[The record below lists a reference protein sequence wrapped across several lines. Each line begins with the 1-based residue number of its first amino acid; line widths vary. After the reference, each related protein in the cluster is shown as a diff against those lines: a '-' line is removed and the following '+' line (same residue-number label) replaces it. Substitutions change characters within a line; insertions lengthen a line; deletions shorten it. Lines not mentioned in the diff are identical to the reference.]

1 MDAQMMEFQSKAIKP
16 MECLKGGWALVK
28 PRYWRALGVCVLGLF
43 IATLAPFDILM
54 GPMLCGIYICLLAA
68 MDERNF
74 ELGDL
79 FKGFDYFLQSFL
91 ASMFF
96 LGTALLL
103 IIPIV
108 VIQVFLMVTLILHG
122 GGAAGGSVPGFPGGI
137 AGVLLF
143 VLFILVILVFLMLI
157 GVFLQF
163 TFPLIVERK
172 LGAWDAIKT
181 SFRGAK
187 ANFGRLFILY
197 LLLMLLSLG
206 AMLFCYV
213 GVFFVVPISFAA
225 CALAYRQVFPKLK
238 EAAE

>member
-28 PRYWRALGVCVLGLF
+28 PRYWRAFGVSVLGIL
-43 IATLAPFDILM
+43 IATLVPLDILM

-68 MDERNF
+68 MDERDF

-91 ASMFF
+91 VSMFF
-96 LGTALLL
+96 LGTVLVL
-103 IIPIV
+103 IFPIV
-108 VIQVFLMVTLILHG
+108 VIQVFLMVTLILHD
-122 GGAAGGSVPGFPGGI
+122 GGAAGGSVPGFPGGTT
-137 AGVLLF
+137 GVVLYVLL
-143 VLFILVILVFLMLI
+143 ILVILVFSMLI
-157 GVFLQF
+157 GMFLQF
-163 TFPLIVERK
+163 TFPLIVDRK

-197 LLLMLLSLG
+197 LLLMLLGLG
-206 AMLFCYV
+206 GMLFCYV
-213 GVFFVVPISFAA
+213 GVLFVLPISFAA
-225 CALAYRQVFPKLK
+225 CTLAYRQVFPKLK